1 MFPESFSYKQRF
13 LDSQSAPAPVSAP
26 APGAPGASTVPG
38 PPAFFSQCI
47 IENRGIAR
55 DEDKIGKL
63 VTVDSD
69 QCEKACS
76 DRGTECVGWTWSS
89 EGCDLFHNLLMEQE
103 WSKITTVTSGLM
115 NYQDCPIWA
124 KTTTKGE
131 FKDPDAEKIK
141 KDYIERQKS

>member
-1 MFPESFSYKQRF
+1 M
-13 LDSQSAPAPVSAP
+13 
-26 APGAPGASTVPG
+26 PG

-55 DEDKIGKL
+55 EEHKISRL

-89 EGCDLFHNLLMEQE
+89 EGCDLFHNLLVEQE
-103 WSKITTVTSGLM
+103 WSKTATVTSGLM
-115 NYQDCPIWA
+115 DYQDCPIWA
-124 KTTTKGE
+124 KSTTKGK
-131 FKDPDAEKIK
+131 FRYPDAEKIRITK
-141 KDYIERQKS
+141 KDRNPK